1 MGYIEQSSTGDEK
14 IVAKFGIHWIAYV
27 FPIIF
32 TFLVIGLPALIGL
45 IFTEYGVT
53 SKRVVLK
60 KGFIAR
66 KTEEMKNAKVE
77 TVEIS
82 QGILGRILGYGD
94 VKVTGQG
101 ISNVIFKTVSS
112 PLKAKMKIEEAIG

>member
-1 MGYIEQSSTGDEK
+1 MGYIEQSSSVDEK
-14 IVAKFGIHWIAYV
+14 IIAKFGIHWISFV
-27 FPIIF
+27 FPLIF
-32 TFLVIGLPALIGL
+32 TLVIIGLPSLIRL

-53 SKRVVLK
+53 TKRIVLK

-66 KTEEMKNAKVE
+66 RSEEMKNTKVE

-94 VKVTGQG
+94 IKVTGQG
-101 ISNVIFKTVSS
+101 ISNVVFKTVSS